1 MAINQSTMKKL
12 TLITLAILALFNSAC
27 RSDKC
32 CTPAPQK
39 QFIIAQKNG
48 ASWTADPSSSN
59 IQGDMVALFGT
70 NFSSSIEETLT
81 MQFKVSGTG
90 NYPLKNTQA
99 LYYNTIGRDVMTSRY
114 QLDDSFANSVNVTSY
129 NSNTNIISGTFSLKL
144 KRVYPDSVNTAQNG
158 IQFLEGKFNMALHK

>member
-1 MAINQSTMKKL
+1 MKKL
-12 TLITLAILALFNSAC
+12 TPVILAIFVLSLFNSAC
-27 RSDKC
+27 RTDKC
-32 CTPAPQK
+32 CSPAQPK

-48 ASWTADPSSSN
+48 VSWTADPSSSN

-99 LYYNTIGRDVMTSRY
+99 LYYNTIGRDVITSRY
-114 QLDDSFANSVNVTSY
+114 HLDDSFANSVKVTKY
-129 NSNTNIISGTFSLKL
+129 DPNTNIISGTFSLKL